1 MRLVMF
7 NDFVPGVLDGNRVVD
22 ISPAVSEIPHM
33 SPQELMSGIIA
44 DFDSLRGNIDD
55 LVSSSDG
62 VDRTEVRLRP
72 PLPKP
77 TQIVAMAANY
87 MEHGARSA
95 PALINA
101 FLKSSNSIIGD
112 GDTLVLPDAPANIF
126 HHEAELGL
134 VIGSEAA
141 HVNAEDAYQYI
152 FGYVNFIDGSAR
164 GLGGSS
170 FFQGKSWDTFGPVGP
185 CIVTADEIDDPMDL
199 NIRLWVNGNL
209 RQDFLDQRHGLRH
222 SPLHR
227 VGERYHYTGTR
238 RHSRHWNEPPGPGRD
253 AGRRRDRAP
262 HRRSRQADDQRSG
275 RPQAR
280 VVARYRPGD
289 RRLCRRADDIRRLW
303 QPFPAAEAAFI
314 RHSRES
320 GNQAGQGSGQVS
332 RLHDNTYQG
341 SRYERLVNGEARNP

>member
-1 MRLVMF
+1 MDSLYESSLKDGDTMRLVMF

-22 ISPAVSEIPHM
+22 ISHAVSEIPHM
-33 SPQELMSGIIA
+33 FPQELMSGIIA
-44 DFDSLRGNIDD
+44 DFDSLKWNIDD

-62 VDRTEVRLRP
+62 IDRTEVRLRP

-141 HVNAEDAYQYI
+141 HVNAEDAYQYV

-185 CIVTADEIDDPMDL
+185 CIVTADEIADPMDL

-209 RQDFLDQRHGLRH
+209 RQDFSTSDMAYDIPRCIEWASGITTLEPGDILA
-222 SPLHR
+222 
-227 VGERYHYTGTR
+227 TGTNHQGLGAMQDGDVIELHIDGLDKLTINVR
-238 RHSRHWNEPPGPGRD
+238 DDLKREWSREID
-253 AGRRRDRAP
+253 QATADFAAGRTTSGGFGNP
-262 HRRSRQADDQRSG
+262 SRG
-275 RPQAR
+275 
-280 VVARYRPGD
+280 
-289 RRLCRRADDIRRLW
+289 
-303 QPFPAAEAAFI
+303 
-314 RHSRES
+314 
-320 GNQAGQGSGQVS
+320 
-332 RLHDNTYQG
+332 
-341 SRYERLVNGEARNP
+341 